1 MKRRNFIRESSIG
14 MLGMGSGSFFRN
26 ENRPADTGG
35 IQSGQVIA
43 EENHIYIYSK
53 AVVKQAKV
61 ILAADTHLWMND
73 DRGNPYRQFSD
84 RMAKAYNQTV
94 HFQTGEETNPNES
107 FENTLQLAIDS
118 EADLLVLLGDIFSW
132 PSEASIEWAYDK
144 LNQAGVPY
152 IYIAGNHDWHYE
164 GMSGTLDELR
174 KTWINKRLLPLYQ
187 GQDPMMSAYDIQGIR
202 FLALDNSIYEISNEQ
217 LAFFK
222 DQVKSGMPLILLVHI
237 PMYLP
242 GRSVSFGCGHPEWN
256 AHSDKNYELE
266 RRPKWPVTGHTT
278 TTMTFYK
285 EVFTAPNLLGV
296 FAGHIH
302 RPSAGYINGKFQ
314 FVADDNAS
322 GGFLDITLN
331 QLSSNNAFY

>member
-1 MKRRNFIRESSIG
+1 
-14 MLGMGSGSFFRN
+14 
-26 ENRPADTGG
+26 
-35 IQSGQVIA
+35 
-43 EENHIYIYSK
+43 
-53 AVVKQAKV
+53 
-61 ILAADTHLWMND
+61 
-73 DRGNPYRQFSD
+73 
-84 RMAKAYNQTV
+84 
-94 HFQTGEETNPNES
+94 
-107 FENTLQLAIDS
+107 
-118 EADLLVLLGDIFSW
+118 
-132 PSEASIEWAYDK
+132 
-144 LNQAGVPY
+144 
-152 IYIAGNHDWHYE
+152 
-164 GMSGTLDELR
+164 
-174 KTWINKRLLPLYQ
+174 NKRLLPLYQ

-302 RPSAGYINGKFQ
+302 QPSAGYINGKFQ

-331 QLSSNNAFY
+331 QLSKNNAFY